1 MHDVDFD
8 RTRFGGEMES
18 FEYPASGSVFN
29 ENEVMEMAQ
38 EALELESEADLENFL
53 GDLISK
59 ASHAIGKFIKS
70 PVGQALGGVLKSAA
84 KQLLPMAGQA
94 LGGMFGAPG
103 QAIGGQ
109 LATAAG
115 GALGLNEAEAEER
128 DFEAAQTLVRLA
140 GDAVKNAAIAPP
152 GAHPQAVAN
161 AAFTQAAQVHA
172 PGLIAP
178 PVQRPA
184 APYSSERPGGT
195 ERGRS
200 GRWIRRGGKI
210 ILLGA

>member
-1 MHDVDFD
+1 MHEIDFD
-8 RTRFGGEMES
+8 RTRLGSETET

-29 ENEVMEMAQ
+29 ENEVMELAS
-38 EALELESEADLENFL
+38 EALELNSEADLENFL

-59 ASHAIGKFIKS
+59 AGGAIGKLIKS

-94 LGGMFGAPG
+94 VGGLFGSP
-103 QAIGGQ
+103 AIGGQ
-109 LATAAG
+109 LASAAG
-115 GALGLNEAEAEER
+115 SALGLNEAEAEER

-140 GDAVKNAAIAPP
+140 GDAVKNAAAAPH
-152 GAHPQAVAN
+152 GANPQAVAN
-161 AAFTQAAQVHA
+161 AAFAQAAQVHA
-172 PGLIAP
+172 PGLAP
-178 PVQRPA
+178 PSP
-184 APYSSERPGGT
+184 RPGAPSVG
-195 ERGRS
+195 EGGHGRS